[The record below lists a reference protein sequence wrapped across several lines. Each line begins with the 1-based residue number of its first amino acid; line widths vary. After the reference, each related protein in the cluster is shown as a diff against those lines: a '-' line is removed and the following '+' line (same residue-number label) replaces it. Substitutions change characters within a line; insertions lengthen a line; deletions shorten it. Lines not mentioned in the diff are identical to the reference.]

1 MLDARLRRS
10 ARRYV
15 GGRSEGGSCYVARD
29 TSRFRKERWLALVRS
44 DVPSSLPFPKKCRK
58 AWAEASDD
66 ESEGGLAPA
75 DLLSSGRVDQV
86 ADLAVREWNRPRA
99 SWFAGRAFAEA
110 AFDR

>member
-1 MLDARLRRS
+1 
-10 ARRYV
+10 
-15 GGRSEGGSCYVARD
+15 
-29 TSRFRKERWLALVRS
+29 
-44 DVPSSLPFPKKCRK
+44 
-58 AWAEASDD
+58 
-66 ESEGGLAPA
+66 LAPA